1 MSIAR
6 VALSPIYEESLN
18 FPGHVSGQH
27 DPWSRESIWIYL
39 TVAGSVIPMRI
50 LESDSIASVKLRIQN
65 YKGFFVK
72 KQKLVFEG
80 KELSRNNSCVRDYG
94 VTEGNVLH
102 LILRF
107 SDLQAIIV
115 RTVCGKEFKFQ
126 VERTRNVGYVKNQI
140 AKKGKGFGDLKD
152 QELICNGEE
161 LEDQRL
167 IDEICKKDD
176 AVIHLVFRKSA
187 KVSARPVEKDFEISI
202 EALDLNERGTNVVD
216 GGQDEYG
223 TQSKQLEV
231 VAGKPLQGDF
241 LLEPLIVN
249 PKIEL
254 PLVIKKLIN
263 STFDGLESGNQ
274 PIRSS
279 EGSGGAYFMQD
290 TFGQEYISVFKPID
304 EEPMAVNNPRGLPLS
319 IDGEGLKKGT
329 RVGEGAL
336 REVAA
341 YLLDHPRSGPH
352 LLKDTGFAGVPPTV
366 MVKCLYRGF
375 NFPEGYEYASK
386 NIKIGSLQM
395 FMKNYGSCE
404 DMGPRAFPVDEVHK
418 ISVLDIR
425 LANADRHAGN
435 ILVQRDS
442 DGQIVLIPI
451 DHGYCLPE
459 NLEDGEGLKK
469 GTRVG
474 EGALREVAAYLLDH
488 PRSGP
493 HLLKDTGFAGVPPT
507 VMVIKCLYRGFNFPE
522 GSEYASKNIKIGS
535 LQMFMKN
542 CGSCEDM
549 GPRAFPVDEV
559 HKISVLDIRLANAD
573 RHAGNILFEDCTFDW
588 LYWPQAH
595 QPYSPDTIDYIRS
608 LDADRDIELLK
619 FYGWD
624 LPLECARTL
633 RISTMLLKKG
643 AERGLTPFAI
653 GSIMCRETLKKESV
667 IEQIVQEAQEAVL
680 PGTSEA
686 AYLESVLLIMDRRLD
701 ELSP

>member
-50 LESDSIASVKLRIQN
+50 LESDSIASVKLRIQS

-94 VTEGNVLH
+94 VAEGNVLH

-107 SDLQAIIV
+107 SDLQAITV
-115 RTVCGKEFKFQ
+115 RTVCGKEFKFH

-140 AKKGKGFGDLKD
+140 AKKGKGFGDVKD

-187 KVSARPVEKDFEISI
+187 KVRARPVEKDFEISI

-216 GGQDEYG
+216 GGRDECG

-279 EGSGGAYFMQD
+279 EGLGGAYFMQD
-290 TFGQEYISVFKPID
+290 AFGQEYISVFKPID

-341 YLLDHPRSGPH
+341 CLLDHPRSGPH

-366 MVKCLYRGF
+366 MVKCLYQGF

-395 FMKNYGSCE
+395 FMKNCGSCE

-459 NLEDGEGLKK
+459 N
-469 GTRVG
+469 
-474 EGALREVAAYLLDH
+474 
-488 PRSGP
+488 
-493 HLLKDTGFAGVPPT
+493 
-507 VMVIKCLYRGFNFPE
+507 
-522 GSEYASKNIKIGS
+522 
-535 LQMFMKN
+535 
-542 CGSCEDM
+542 
-549 GPRAFPVDEV
+549 
-559 HKISVLDIRLANAD
+559 
-573 RHAGNILFEDCTFDW
+573 FEDCTFDW

-595 QPYSPDTIDYIRS
+595 QPFSPDTIDYIKS

-686 AYLESVLLIMDRRLD
+686 AYLESVSLIMDRRLD

>member
-290 TFGQEYISVFKPID
+290 AFGQEYISVFKPID

-395 FMKNYGSCE
+395 FMKNCGSCE

-459 NLEDGEGLKK
+459 N
-469 GTRVG
+469 V
-474 EGALREVAAYLLDH
+474 
-488 PRSGP
+488 
-493 HLLKDTGFAGVPPT
+493 
-507 VMVIKCLYRGFNFPE
+507 
-522 GSEYASKNIKIGS
+522 
-535 LQMFMKN
+535 
-542 CGSCEDM
+542 
-549 GPRAFPVDEV
+549 
-559 HKISVLDIRLANAD
+559 SVL
-573 RHAGNILFEDCTFDW
+573 FF
-588 LYWPQAH
+588 
-595 QPYSPDTIDYIRS
+595 
-608 LDADRDIELLK
+608 
-619 FYGWD
+619 F
-624 LPLECARTL
+624 
-633 RISTMLLKKG
+633 
-643 AERGLTPFAI
+643 F
-653 GSIMCRETLKKESV
+653 
-667 IEQIVQEAQEAVL
+667 
-680 PGTSEA
+680 
-686 AYLESVLLIMDRRLD
+686 
-701 ELSP
+701 

>member
-1 MSIAR
+1 
-6 VALSPIYEESLN
+6 
-18 FPGHVSGQH
+18 
-27 DPWSRESIWIYL
+27 
-39 TVAGSVIPMRI
+39 MRI
-50 LESDSIASVKLRIQN
+50 LESDSIASVKLRIQS

-94 VTEGNVLH
+94 VAEGNVLH

-115 RTVCGKEFKFQ
+115 RTVCGKEFKFH

-167 IDEICKKDD
+167 TDEICKKDD
-176 AVIHLVFRKSA
+176 VVIHLVFRKSA

-216 GGQDEYG
+216 GGQDECG

-290 TFGQEYISVFKPID
+290 AFGQEYISVFKPID

-352 LLKDTGFAGVPPTV
+352 LLKDTGFARVPPTV
-366 MVKCLYRGF
+366 MVKCLYQGF

-395 FMKNYGSCE
+395 FMKNCGSCE

-459 NLEDGEGLKK
+459 N
-469 GTRVG
+469 
-474 EGALREVAAYLLDH
+474 
-488 PRSGP
+488 
-493 HLLKDTGFAGVPPT
+493 
-507 VMVIKCLYRGFNFPE
+507 
-522 GSEYASKNIKIGS
+522 SERKN
-535 LQMFMKN
+535 
-542 CGSCEDM
+542 
-549 GPRAFPVDEV
+549 
-559 HKISVLDIRLANAD
+559 
-573 RHAGNILFEDCTFDW
+573 
-588 LYWPQAH
+588 
-595 QPYSPDTIDYIRS
+595 
-608 LDADRDIELLK
+608 
-619 FYGWD
+619 
-624 LPLECARTL
+624 
-633 RISTMLLKKG
+633 
-643 AERGLTPFAI
+643 
-653 GSIMCRETLKKESV
+653 
-667 IEQIVQEAQEAVL
+667 
-680 PGTSEA
+680 
-686 AYLESVLLIMDRRLD
+686 
-701 ELSP
+701 

>member
-65 YKGFFVK
+65 YEGFFVK

-94 VTEGNVLH
+94 
-102 LILRF
+102 
-107 SDLQAIIV
+107 
-115 RTVCGKEFKFQ
+115 
-126 VERTRNVGYVKNQI
+126 
-140 AKKGKGFGDLKD
+140 
-152 QELICNGEE
+152 
-161 LEDQRL
+161 
-167 IDEICKKDD
+167 
-176 AVIHLVFRKSA
+176 
-187 KVSARPVEKDFEISI
+187 
-202 EALDLNERGTNVVD
+202 
-216 GGQDEYG
+216 
-223 TQSKQLEV
+223 
-231 VAGKPLQGDF
+231 
-241 LLEPLIVN
+241 
-249 PKIEL
+249 
-254 PLVIKKLIN
+254 
-263 STFDGLESGNQ
+263 
-274 PIRSS
+274 
-279 EGSGGAYFMQD
+279 
-290 TFGQEYISVFKPID
+290 
-304 EEPMAVNNPRGLPLS
+304 
-319 IDGEGLKKGT
+319 KGT

-366 MVKCLYRGF
+366 MVKCLYQGF

-386 NIKIGSLQM
+386 NIKIGSSQM
-395 FMKNYGSCE
+395 FMKNCGSCE

-459 NLEDGEGLKK
+459 NLKGKIRLVFRKSAKVRARPVEKDFEISMEALDLNERGTNVVDGGQDECGTQSKQLEVVAGKPLQGDFLLEPLIVNPKIELPLVIKKLINSTFDGLESGNQPIMSSEGSGGAYFMQDAFGQEYISVFKPIDEEPMAVNNPRGLPLSIDGEGLKK

-474 EGALREVAAYLLDH
+474 QGALREVAAYLLDH

-493 HLLKDTGFAGVPPT
+493 HLLKDMGFAGVPPT
-507 VMVIKCLYRGFNFPE
+507 VMVKCLYQGFNFPE
-522 GSEYASKNIKIGS
+522 GYEYASKNIKIGS

-573 RHAGNILFEDCTFDW
+573 RHAGNILVQRDSDGQIVLIPIDHGYCLPENFEDCTFDW